1 MPSWNEKPH
10 FVPTVN
16 VNLMPCDCGAA
27 HPDLYPPA
35 DPQWG
40 DKHRL
45 GCAQTPVDIPCP
57 LPPSVTFKVQIAPI
71 SECIFPCTWTSQYHH
86 GPHHEKCP
94 ARPVRVSCSITSSD
108 GSWERSEVADDCAAR
123 VRLPAPY
130 EVSLNSLRQ
139 AAGDRWALIKA
150 LVTGHTDLS
159 ALLTGPRALELLA
172 QRDAVFSALVRMERG
187 NTEVLGGIE
196 DFDKALT
203 RRKRTSPIESI
214 SGPMLTYYV
223 QHLIEQVGAIS

>member
-10 FVPTVN
+10 VTPTIN
-16 VNLMPCDCGAA
+16 VNLA
-27 HPDLYPPA
+27 HNPR
-35 DPQWG
+35 DPHT
-40 DKHRL
+40 DESKVL
-45 GCAQTPVDIPCP
+45 IPCN
-57 LPPSVTFKVQIAPI
+57 LPPSFTCEVVLGECICGGHIGRGPPAIIDRRSATCPGRPI
-71 SECIFPCTWTSQYHH
+71 S
-86 GPHHEKCP
+86 
-94 ARPVRVSCSITSSD
+94 VSCSIAGDTWD
-108 GSWERSEVADDCAAR
+108 ASEVDDAWPTQHDFAEDMDGMDWPEELAACR
-123 VRLPAPY
+123 
-130 EVSLNSLRQ
+130 
-139 AAGDRWALIKA
+139 DRWALVKA
-150 LVTGHTDLS
+150 LVMGNSAKDLW
-159 ALLTGPRALELLA
+159 LTMPESQTSWMVGLVS